1 MESKATESKITIN
14 PANIL
19 YPLAQ
24 KSAEQAGLST
34 AYTKKFSIEVVE
46 LYDKVIQY
54 FSSDTQAR
62 SYIYDNKIEQPHSI
76 YKMDASLFITIPD
89 QTKLTFNTR
98 TGKELANSLRST
110 PWLIP
115 QEVSK
120 VGAAVRFLRENLGK
134 RFISSR
140 KYSDEL
146 TSKPA
151 PQYPS
156 EQVLQKFYECE
167 RKTAYISRDEALI
180 NCEQN
185 HIVYKCSYKSHWH
198 QGTPKSNTWRE
209 KPHEI
214 QLNQWQTVWRRY
226 KGV

>member
-1 MESKATESKITIN
+1 MESKAAESKITIN
-14 PANIL
+14 FASIL
-19 YPLAQ
+19 YLFAQ
-24 KSAEQAGLST
+24 KSAEQAGLS
-34 AYTKKFSIEVVE
+34 AEYVEKFSIEAVE
-46 LYDKVIQY
+46 FYNEIIQC
-54 FSSDTQAR
+54 FSSDAQAR
-62 SYIYDNKIEQPHSI
+62 SYIYDNKIKQAHSI
-76 YKMDASLFITIPD
+76 YKMDTSLFIIIPD
-89 QTKLTFNTR
+89 QTKLRFNTQ
-98 TGKELANSLRST
+98 TGKELANSLKST

-120 VGAAVRFLRENLGK
+120 VGVAVRLLREKLDK

-140 KYSDEL
+140 KYSDKL

-198 QGTPKSNTWRE
+198 QGTPKSNTWRD

>member
-1 MESKATESKITIN
+1 MLLKDTR
-14 PANIL
+14 NIL

-24 KSAEQAGLST
+24 KSAEQAELSGE
-34 AYTKKFSIEVVE
+34 YIEKFSIEVVDF
-46 LYDKVIQY
+46 YDKVIQC
-54 FSSDTQAR
+54 FSTDAQAR
-62 SYIYDNKIEQPHSI
+62 SYIYNNKILQPHSI

-89 QTKLTFNTR
+89 QIKLAFNTR
-98 TGKELANSLRST
+98 TGKELASSLKST

-120 VGAAVRFLRENLGK
+120 VGAAVRLLREKLDK

-146 TSKPA
+146 SSKPA

-156 EQVLQKFYECE
+156 ESVLQEFYECG
-167 RKTAYISRDEALI
+167 RKTAYNSYNEALSK
-180 NCEQN
+180 CEQN
-185 HIVYKCSYKSHWH
+185 HVVYECSHEKHWH
-198 QGTPKSNTWRE
+198 QGTPKSNTWE
-209 KPHEI
+209 NKPHEI

-226 KGV
+226 KGL